1 MHSFPRRF
9 QVLLISLFPD
19 AHAAVLQ
26 SFRNSGASV
35 RIAST
40 PGGAI
45 ARLRSCPDLVLVD
58 LALGAGLTPAV
69 VAAINAGR
77 GPAVVV
83 ALHDGSIEAF
93 SADASDL
100 SVDGFCRASDL
111 VPHARFAS
119 GAAFAANH
127 ALH

>member
-1 MHSFPRRF
+1 MRRLPRRF
-9 QVLLISLFPD
+9 QVLLITLFPD
-19 AHAAVLQ
+19 AHVAVLE

-40 PGGAI
+40 PGGAL
-45 ARLRSCPDLVLVD
+45 ARLRREPDLVLVD

-77 GPAVVV
+77 GPSVVV
-83 ALHDGSIEAF
+83 ALHDGAIEAF

-111 VPHARFAS
+111 VPHARFAT
-119 GAAFAANH
+119 GAVFAANH

>member
-1 MHSFPRRF
+1 MRRLRRF
-9 QVLLISLFPD
+9 QVLLVTRFPD
-19 AHAAVLQ
+19 AHGAVLE

-35 RIAST
+35 RIADT
-40 PGGAI
+40 PSCAL
-45 ARLRSCPDLVLVD
+45 ARLRSAPDLILVD

-83 ALHDGSIEAF
+83 ALHDGAIETF
-93 SADASDL
+93 SQDASEL
-100 SVDGFCRASDL
+100 SVDGVCRASDL
-111 VPHARFAS
+111 VPHARFAA
-119 GAAFAANH
+119 GAAFAASH

>member
-1 MHSFPRRF
+1 MRRLPPRF
-9 QVLLISLFPD
+9 QVLLITLFPD
-19 AHAAVLQ
+19 AHASVLE

-40 PGGAI
+40 PGGAL
-45 ARLRSCPDLVLVD
+45 ARLRRGPDLVLVD

-77 GPAVVV
+77 GPSVVV
-83 ALHDGSIEAF
+83 ALHDGAIED
-93 SADASDL
+93 SADATDL

-111 VPHARFAS
+111 VPHARFAT
-119 GAAFAANH
+119 GAVFAANH